1 MDTKNI
7 ATFALYIIAF
17 VGLIAVKIWG
27 EPLKPLVGQFFT
39 FITGND
45 SNAFFLLV
53 SSLIALMLFIAL
65 RRIAKR
71 KSNSFL
77 HIADFVLMLLP
88 SLGFF
93 ILLSYIYRKEIS
105 VLAKDI
111 WMYIEPW
118 LDAFIT

>member
-1 MDTKNI
+1 MHTKNI
-7 ATFALYIIAF
+7 VTFAFYFIAF

-27 EPLKPLVGQFFT
+27 EPLKPLVAQFIT

-45 SNAFFLLV
+45 SDAFFLLI
-53 SSLIALMLFIAL
+53 SSFMVLMLFIAL
-65 RRIAKR
+65 RRIKKR

-88 SLGFF
+88 VSGFF
-93 ILLSYIYRKEIS
+93 VLLSYIYRKEIS
-105 VLAKDI
+105 VLAKNI

-118 LDAFIT
+118 LTTIIT